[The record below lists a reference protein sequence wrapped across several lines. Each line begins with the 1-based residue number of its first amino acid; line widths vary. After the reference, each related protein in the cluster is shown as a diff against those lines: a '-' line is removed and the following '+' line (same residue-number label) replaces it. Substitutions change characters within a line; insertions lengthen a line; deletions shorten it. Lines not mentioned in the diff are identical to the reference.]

1 MFTGFGE
8 DEKIQKALDQ
18 DMGEFEWER
27 SRARVGRTFE
37 TELNFLDF
45 ETKVVTSIP
54 PVTVH
59 VRRIPPT
66 LNRSGLENIFS
77 KFGDILK
84 MDLIR
89 GKVGGGVFNFAF
101 VTFCSRFVA
110 AKAVAMVNR
119 APPLHLLVSFKI
131 SDMQK
136 TERLEQEK
144 MAEEFNLK
152 WNNNLCPGGEEMD
165 YDEEIVREKIM

>member
-45 ETKVVTSIP
+45 DRKVVTSIP

-84 MDLIR
+84 MDLIKGR
-89 GKVGGGVFNFAF
+89 VVEGFNFAF
-101 VTFCSRFVA
+101 ITFCSRFSA
-110 AKAVAMVNR
+110 AEAVAIVKE
-119 APPLHLLVSFKI
+119 PLHCTWSSASRSLTSRRPRGW
-131 SDMQK
+131 S
-136 TERLEQEK
+136 R
-144 MAEEFNLK
+144 
-152 WNNNLCPGGEEMD
+152 
-165 YDEEIVREKIM
+165 RR